1 MYNYWSKLIE
11 LKEAKGALGQTTD
24 KLICIARFA
33 PTNLH
38 SITRTGTMWTVFTI
52 LSSHCQPLVLETL
65 SQVDLV
71 RSNSLLQQNSFLHGS
86 VNTSFFFCH
95 KILNTGYSEKEIARF
110 PLHMF
115 HSFLCSVQP
124 RRKII
129 YVLTAHKKNGFFL
142 LVYKHLA
149 QKSKCILIL
158 LSRTEFSNFR
168 IGRYFSNPTYC
179 VKIGSSNS
187 CRN

>member
-1 MYNYWSKLIE
+1 
-11 LKEAKGALGQTTD
+11 
-24 KLICIARFA
+24 
-33 PTNLH
+33 
-38 SITRTGTMWTVFTI
+38 MWTVFTI

-115 HSFLCSVQP
+115 HSFLCGVQP

-129 YVLTAHKKNGFFL
+129 CVLTAHKKMYGFFL

-158 LSRTEFSNFR
+158 LSRTEFSQL
-168 IGRYFSNPTYC
+168 SNRAIFFQPYILC
-179 VKIGSSNS
+179 KDWFK
-187 CRN
+187 